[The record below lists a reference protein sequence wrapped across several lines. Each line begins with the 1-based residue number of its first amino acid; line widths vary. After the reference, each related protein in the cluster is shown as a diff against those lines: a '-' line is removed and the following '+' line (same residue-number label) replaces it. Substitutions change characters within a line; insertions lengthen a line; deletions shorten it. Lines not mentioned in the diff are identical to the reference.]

1 MRVGVGVGVRGK
13 VRVGVRGRA
22 RVRPSA
28 CACARACMK
37 PNMPEPA
44 LEVVEE
50 AVGVDEEACRAARE
64 ERAPPPSVVLDGEL
78 EVGEG

>member
-1 MRVGVGVGVRGK
+1 MGLGLGVRLGLGLGVGLGLGHQH
-13 VRVGVRGRA
+13 VRVWCV
-22 RVRPSA
+22 
-28 CACARACMK
+28 CACLHEAKHAG
-37 PNMPEPA
+37 A